1 MRRSDTWHPH
11 LPSSLLSSVGFEST
25 VSRLGEQRKNAC
37 MVVVVPVVE
46 ALSVLKSVQTVLFR
60 TFVMFVIV
68 DALNVLARML
78 RR

>member
-1 MRRSDTWHPH
+1 
-11 LPSSLLSSVGFEST
+11 
-25 VSRLGEQRKNAC
+25 